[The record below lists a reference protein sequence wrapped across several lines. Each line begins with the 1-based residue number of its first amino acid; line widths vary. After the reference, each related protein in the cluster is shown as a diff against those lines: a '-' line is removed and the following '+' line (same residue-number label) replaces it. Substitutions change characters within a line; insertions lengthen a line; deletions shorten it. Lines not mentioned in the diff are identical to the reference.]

1 MKETIFI
8 SVIIIFIYIFLFL
21 NYNNVSYIKASNGGQ
36 FLIHKDNDRQLKAD
50 LLEKVVNNL
59 YLLKDHMI
67 YNIKKFP
74 EHTEYINQLATQFNK
89 NRTIIYETD
98 PSSSLTSYSI
108 NKGEEI
114 SFCLRSKKTNL
125 LHDINLIMYVAIHE
139 LSHVMTKSIGHKQE
153 FWENFKFLLENAKE
167 INVYNPVDY
176 KKSPQEYC
184 GMQITDNPFYD
195 S

>member
-1 MKETIFI
+1 MTETIFI
-8 SVIIIFIYIFLFL
+8 SIIIIFIYIFLFL

-36 FLIHKDNDRQLKAD
+36 FLIHKDSDKQLKAD

-59 YLLKDHMI
+59 YLLKDHMVF
-67 YNIKKFP
+67 NIKKFP
-74 EHTEYINQLATQFNK
+74 EYEEYINQLGNQFNK

-114 SFCLRSKKTNL
+114 SFCLRSKKTKQ

-139 LSHVMTKSIGHKQE
+139 LSHIACPVVGHGPI
-153 FWENFKFLLENAKE
+153 FKMIFKKLLEEAIILGIYKH
-167 INVYNPVDY
+167 VDY
-176 KKSPQEYC
+176 SINPIEYC
-184 GMQITDNPFYD
+184 GMMLTSSII
-195 S
+195 

>member
-36 FLIHKDNDRQLKAD
+36 FLIHKDSDRQLKAD

-74 EHTEYINQLATQFNK
+74 EYEEYINQLGNQFNK

-139 LSHVMTKSIGHKQE
+139 LSHIACPVIGHGSI
-153 FWENFKFLLENAKE
+153 FKMIFKKLLEEAIILGIYKH
-167 INVYNPVDY
+167 VDY
-176 KKSPQEYC
+176 SINPIEYC
-184 GMQITDNPFYD
+184 GMMLTSSII
-195 S
+195 

>member
-8 SVIIIFIYIFLFL
+8 SVIIIFLYIFLFL
-21 NYNNVSYIKASNGGQ
+21 NYNNVSYIKASNGSQ
-36 FLIHKDNDRQLKAD
+36 FLIHKDNDRQLKAN

-74 EHTEYINQLATQFNK
+74 EHEEYINQLATNFNK

-114 SFCLRSKKTNL
+114 SFCLRSKTTKQ

-139 LSHVMTKSIGHKQE
+139 LSHIACPVIGHGPI
-153 FWENFKFLLENAKE
+153 FKMIFKKLLEEAIILGIYKH
-167 INVYNPVDY
+167 VDY
-176 KKSPQEYC
+176 SINPIEYC
-184 GMQITDNPFYD
+184 GMMLTSSII
-195 S
+195 